1 MTETPVVTK
10 EEWVLARKA
19 LYKRE
24 GELIEFRDEIA
35 SKRQQLPRFRI
46 GQDDYTFDA
55 PEGRKRLLDLF
66 DGRRQ
71 LIVYHFMVPP
81 ETGEFCRSCSFWI
94 DNVGHLAHFW
104 ARDTTFVVD
113 CPVPLEKFVA
123 FKERM
128 EWDVPV
134 VSSHGTDFYADF
146 FVTLDD
152 GVHIQPG
159 ISVFLREGDEVYHTY
174 STLVTGSELLNGTY
188 NYLDLTP
195 LGRQED
201 GLSFKHEWVRYH
213 DQYES

>member
-1 MTETPVVTK
+1 MSQVPVATK
-10 EEWVLARKA
+10 EQWLRARKE
-19 LYKRE
+19 LYQHE
-24 GELIEFRDEIA
+24 GELIKTRDAIA
-35 SKRQQLPRFRI
+35 EQRRALPRFLVDRE
-46 GQDDYTFDA
+46 YTFDTPDGPKA
-55 PEGRKRLLDLF
+55 LIELF
-66 DGRRQ
+66 DRRQQ

-113 CPVPLEKFVA
+113 CPVPLGRFVE
-123 FKERM
+123 FRDRM
-128 EWDVPV
+128 GWDVPV
-134 VSSHGTDFYADF
+134 VSSHGTSFYDDF

-159 ISVFLREGDEVYHTY
+159 VSVFIREGDDVFHTY
-174 STLVTGSELLNGTY
+174 STLVTGSELLNSTY